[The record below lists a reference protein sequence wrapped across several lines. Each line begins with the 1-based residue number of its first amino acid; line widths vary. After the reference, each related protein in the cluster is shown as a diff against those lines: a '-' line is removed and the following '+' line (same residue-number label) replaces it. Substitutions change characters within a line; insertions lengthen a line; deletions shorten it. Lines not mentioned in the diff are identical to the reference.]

1 MDIKPNRQVPL
12 DLFFL
17 GLIALLAFSLKLF
30 YTNCQT
36 EDLKLFLKPVS
47 MVVSFFTGAS
57 YHYSAETGYLFPS
70 LQISIEKSCSGVNF
84 FVMAFCMVSISVLP
98 FYKTAVRKF
107 LAIAGFT
114 FGAFFFTIL
123 ANSSRIII
131 AINSLRW
138 SELFYTLGTDKM
150 HLYQGSFI
158 YIFFLILF
166 YFLALYSNRKITKFY
181 A

>member
-1 MDIKPNRQVPL
+1 MDVKPNRQVFLEPL
-12 DLFFL
+12 FL
-17 GLIALLAFSLKLF
+17 GMIAIIAIAIKLF
-30 YTNCQT
+30 YANCQT

-47 MVVSFFTGAS
+47 MVVSFFTGAR
-57 YHYSAETGYLFPS
+57 YQYSAEMGYFFPA
-70 LQISIEKSCSGVNF
+70 LQISIERSCSGVNF

-107 LAIAGFT
+107 IALTGFA
-114 FGAFFFTIL
+114 FGAFLFTIL

-138 SELFYTLGTDKM
+138 SEIFYTLGTDKM

-166 YFLALYSNRKITKFY
+166 YFLALYSNRKITQFY